1 MSIRKNLLR
10 LGIQE
15 SKNESNLQMDLPEK
29 VTALV
34 MVYKHSVLFNDDIEF
49 VPQYRTGL
57 EGERDELSLD
67 VLWGLE
73 DGDLNIFQANQSLEY
88 LEAEKCLF
96 SIGES
101 FGGNHICVS
110 KDDGGVYLFVN
121 DSEQNQYKIF
131 DNLEM
136 FTESLKVNLGTDTT
150 SAKAISVNLSF

>member
-1 MSIRKNLLR
+1 MSIRENLLR

-15 SKNESNLQMDLPEK
+15 SKDESNLQIDLPEK
-29 VTALV
+29 VTPLV

-49 VPQYRTGL
+49 VPQYKTGL
-57 EGERDELSLD
+57 EGERNELSLD
-67 VLWGLE
+67 ALWGLE
-73 DGDLNIFQANQSLEY
+73 DGDLNIFQANKSLEY
-88 LEAEKCLF
+88 LEAENCLF

-131 DNLEM
+131 DSLEI
-136 FTESLKVNLGTDTT
+136 FTDSLKVNLVTDVK
-150 SAKAISVNLSF
+150 SVKATSVNLSF